1 MTAPSQPKE
10 GAISKFEFMIR
21 FPLYVRRLVRRNE
34 VGFIGL
40 AVAAG
45 CIAGLCVAALLTCAN
60 FLHYWL
66 FGQRHLSSLVSLD
79 TPAQALVPLAG
90 GLVLGISG
98 ILCS

>member
-34 VGFIGL
+34 AGFIGL

-45 CIAGLCVAALLTCAN
+45 CIAGLCVAALLACAN

-79 TPAQALVPLAG
+79 APAQALVPLAG